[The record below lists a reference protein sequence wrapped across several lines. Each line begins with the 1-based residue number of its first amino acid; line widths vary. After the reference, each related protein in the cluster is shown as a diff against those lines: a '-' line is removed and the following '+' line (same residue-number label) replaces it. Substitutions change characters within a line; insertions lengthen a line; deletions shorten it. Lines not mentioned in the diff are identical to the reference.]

1 VEGFPGRSF
10 GGYDLRSRVL
20 RLLPLPW
27 LMARLVDEPVQ
38 VGNLPGRPLL
48 VHLADVRDGAPV
60 AGVHQG
66 N

>member
-1 VEGFPGRSF
+1 M
-10 GGYDLRSRVL
+10 L

-48 VHLADVRDGAPV
+48 VHLADVRDGALV